1 MLQSNND
8 SMDVSYHLLRAALN
22 RFGKSP
28 QQLTDEELALV
39 RHQAIKELQLEQLIL
54 SSEEALDV
62 HIPDSVLQQSLKQ
75 IKQSYPDEEAFKRYC
90 VYPEH
95 DAVVA
100 YIQSVTVA
108 EEIVD
113 YIM

>member
-1 MLQSNND
+1 MYKHVVFWKLKDEAHGLSKANLAEEVKTRLETLPAIISEIEDFEVGINVGAYD
-8 SMDVSYHLLRAALN
+8 ASFFDVSLICTYA
-22 RFGKSP
+22 
-28 QQLTDEELALV
+28 DE
-39 RHQAIKELQLEQLIL
+39 
-54 SSEEALDV
+54 
-62 HIPDSVLQQSLKQ
+62 P
-75 IKQSYPDEEAFKRYC
+75 AFNRYC

-113 YIM
+113 YCV

>member
-1 MLQSNND
+1 MYKHVVLWKLKDEAGGMTKAQLAEEVKRRLETLPGIIPEISEYEVAINIGD
-8 SMDVSYHLLRAALN
+8 YGASFFDVS
-22 RFGKSP
+22 
-28 QQLTDEELALV
+28 
-39 RHQAIKELQLEQLIL
+39 LI
-54 SSEEALDV
+54 AG
-62 HIPDSVLQQSLKQ
+62 
-75 IKQSYPDEEAFKRYC
+75 YPDEEAFKRYC

-113 YIM
+113 YMV

>member
-1 MLQSNND
+1 MYKHLVLWKLKENADGMDKPALAVEVKRRLDTLPSIISEVREYEVGINIGAYGASFFD
-8 SMDVSYHLLRAALN
+8 VGLISMFS
-22 RFGKSP
+22 
-28 QQLTDEELALV
+28 
-39 RHQAIKELQLEQLIL
+39 
-54 SSEEALDV
+54 
-62 HIPDSVLQQSLKQ
+62 
-75 IKQSYPDEEAFKRYC
+75 DEEAFKRYC

-113 YIM
+113 YEV